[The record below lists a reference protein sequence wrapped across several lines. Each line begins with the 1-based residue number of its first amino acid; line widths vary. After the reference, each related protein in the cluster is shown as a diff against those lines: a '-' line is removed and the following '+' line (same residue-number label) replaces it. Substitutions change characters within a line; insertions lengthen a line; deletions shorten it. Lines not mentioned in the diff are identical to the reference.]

1 MNLKRFLTLYKGL
14 RRRKEESWRN
24 RIYNPDEVSGEE
36 IYRYLLS
43 KLDSRSGS
51 ELLKE
56 IRDSNN
62 PYLPRLLWAA
72 LKRADDF
79 YKENGYWHPPED
91 EKYFHAVLSRSIVP
105 EKKDKVYVEILGF
118 QVGRLELRRKFEKLL
133 RRDVKMLTQK
143 LPEEERERVYEALE
157 KIEIIVPMCD
167 YVELY
172 VIEL

>member
-1 MNLKRFLTLYKGL
+1 MNLKRFLTLYKDL

-79 YKENGYWHPPED
+79 YRENGYWHPPED
-91 EKYFHAVLSRSIVP
+91 KKYFHAVLSRPIDP

-118 QVGRLELRRKFEKLL
+118 QVGRLELERKFEKLL

-157 KIEIIVPMCD
+157 
-167 YVELY
+167 
-172 VIEL
+172 